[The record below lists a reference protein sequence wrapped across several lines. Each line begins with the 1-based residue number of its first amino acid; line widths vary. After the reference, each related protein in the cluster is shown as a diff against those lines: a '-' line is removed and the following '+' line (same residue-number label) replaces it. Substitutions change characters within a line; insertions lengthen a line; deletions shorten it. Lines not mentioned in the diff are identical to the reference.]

1 MRKLYND
8 VTFIDEYFTADF
20 CERNKFFSFALN
32 ERSGNYEIDSRE
44 FKKIKHKMLFQLTN
58 FGDPFIFVEDS
69 NHENRGEL
77 LLRHRHEG
85 TDLQVDHARDTLTAL
100 ARIWRRPVNLLTV
113 VEGKQ
118 KMFRFDGKDH
128 SEKTLG
134 N

>member
-1 MRKLYND
+1 
-8 VTFIDEYFTADF
+8 
-20 CERNKFFSFALN
+20 
-32 ERSGNYEIDSRE
+32 
-44 FKKIKHKMLFQLTN
+44 MLFSLTN
-58 FGDPFIFVEDS
+58 FGDPFIFVEDA

-85 TDLQVDHARDTLTAL
+85 TDLQVDHARGTLSSL
-100 ARIWRRPVNLLTV
+100 GRIWRRPVNLLTV
-113 VEGKQ
+113 VDGKQ